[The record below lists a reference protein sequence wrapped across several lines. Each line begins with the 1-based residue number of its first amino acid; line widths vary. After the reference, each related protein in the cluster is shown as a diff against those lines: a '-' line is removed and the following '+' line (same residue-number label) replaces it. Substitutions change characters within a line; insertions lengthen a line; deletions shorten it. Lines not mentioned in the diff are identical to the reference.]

1 MVKKTSNKLFFTFI
15 FSLSLFF
22 ILAFLNAKNNDS
34 TYKELPIET
43 ENFKIL
49 IEKKVDELSTE
60 IDELVL
66 ISEKYKNASA
76 SLNAV
81 KNQLHQTRISYKK
94 IEAILTFYYP
104 EHVKAYL
111 NGAPLRHLDPF
122 PVDEKYKEKG
132 YYVMNATEY
141 KKSLPLDLL
150 DTEHYKGEPK
160 VINPK
165 GLQVLDELLF
175 SEEATNKKEEIL
187 QLAQHLQ
194 EYFQPVK
201 KAISSRTYF
210 YDFEIFEALRLE
222 LIQITSLGITGF
234 DTPGSLSGVEESK
247 FALNGI
253 QFFLNPFLEKLP
265 PKKSKNIRRKLE
277 ESIQFLEDD
286 HEFSTFDRLT
296 FIKKYIDPLYAE
308 FMSIQ
313 IELNLR
319 STAAVYGKK
328 ASWNSSSV
336 SIFSEDFLN
345 PYYYSLLK
353 ENEDSKDLQ
362 NLGEK
367 LFFDKILSNSGKIS
381 CASCHQPE
389 LAFTD
394 GKAKSLAS
402 AKGKTVLRN
411 SPSLINAV
419 FADRYFYDLR
429 ARDLEEQAEH
439 VIESHLEFDTSFSE
453 IIEKLNI
460 NKEYENTF
468 KNTFQQEKITR
479 YSFAK
484 ALSSYVL
491 SLRSFNSEFD
501 KYMRNEVAEINAE
514 VKKGF
519 NLFMGKAN
527 CATCHFPPT
536 FSGLVPPLYQEN
548 ESEVLGVLEQPN
560 TYKIDDDLGRF
571 NNGIYPEAQEIYKH
585 SFKTSSVRNVALT
598 APYFHN
604 GAYENLEQVIDFYDK
619 GGAAGIGLSYELPQ
633 QTLSPSALNLTE
645 EEKEALISF
654 MKSLTDNIGKNNS
667 F

>member
-1 MVKKTSNKLFFTFI
+1 MAAKFVSRFSFVIILFGVIII
-15 FSLSLFF
+15 F
-22 ILAFLNAKNNDS
+22 LAFRETKEEADS
-34 TYKELPIET
+34 YKVISVE
-43 ENFKIL
+43 ENESFKAL
-49 IEKKVDELSTE
+49 IEKKVDTFSTE

-66 ISEKYKNASA
+66 ISEKYKDASA
-76 SLNAV
+76 SLQAL
-81 KNQLHQTRISYKK
+81 KNQLHKTRIAYKK

-111 NGAPLRHLDPF
+111 NGAPLKHLDPF
-122 PVDEKYKEKG
+122 PIDEKYKEKG
-132 YYVMNATEY
+132 YYVMNATDY

-150 DTEHYKGEPK
+150 DTEHYKGKPK
-160 VINPK
+160 VIHPK
-165 GLQVLDELLF
+165 GLQMLDELVF
-175 SEEATNKKEEIL
+175 SDEVTSNEEEIL
-187 QLAQHLQ
+187 ELAQNLQ
-194 EYFQPVK
+194 EYFQPIK
-201 KAISSRTYF
+201 KAISDRTYF

-222 LIQITSLGITGF
+222 LIRISTMGITGF
-234 DTPGSLSGVEESK
+234 DTPGSLSGVKESK

-253 QFFLNPFLEKLP
+253 QFYLHPFLEKLSS
-265 PKKSKNIRRKLE
+265 KKSESIREKLE
-277 ESIQFLEDD
+277 KSIQFLE
-286 HEFSTFDRLT
+286 HNYEFSTFDRLT
-296 FIKKYIDPLYAE
+296 FIKNYIDPLYQE
-308 FMSIQ
+308 FRSIQ
-313 IELNLR
+313 TELNLR
-319 STAAVYGKK
+319 STAEVYGKK
-328 ASWNSSSV
+328 PSWNSSSI
-336 SIFSEDFLN
+336 SIFSENLLN

-353 ENEDSKDLQ
+353 KNENSEDLQ

-367 LFFDKILSNSGKIS
+367 LFFDKILSSSGKIS

-389 LAFTD
+389 LAFSD
-394 GKAKSLAS
+394 AKAKSLAS
-402 AKGKTVLRN
+402 VKGKTVLRN

-453 IIEKLNI
+453 IIEKLN
-460 NKEYENTF
+460 NKKEYENAF
-468 KNTFQQEKITR
+468 KNAFQQEKITR

-491 SLRSFNSEFD
+491 SLRSFNSDFD
-501 KYMRNEVAEINAE
+501 KYMRDEITEIDTE

-548 ESEVLGVLEQPN
+548 ESEVLGVLEKPN

-571 NNGIYPEAQEIYKH
+571 NNGIYPEAQEIYKR
-585 SFKTSSVRNVALT
+585 SFKTPSVRNVALT

-645 EEKEALISF
+645 AEKEALIAF
-654 MKSLTDNIGKNNS
+654 MNSLTDNMRKK
-667 F
+667 